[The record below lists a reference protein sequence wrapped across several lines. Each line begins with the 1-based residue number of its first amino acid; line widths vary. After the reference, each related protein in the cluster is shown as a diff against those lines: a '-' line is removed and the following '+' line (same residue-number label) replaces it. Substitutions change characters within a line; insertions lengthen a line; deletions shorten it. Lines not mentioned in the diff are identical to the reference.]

1 MKYGKYK
8 HQGVVSELN
17 KHSEKSEKK
26 NSVKICQEYEEKEIQ
41 TDVLSK
47 WKDSSQP
54 VIYKM

>member
-17 KHSEKSEKK
+17 KHSEISEK